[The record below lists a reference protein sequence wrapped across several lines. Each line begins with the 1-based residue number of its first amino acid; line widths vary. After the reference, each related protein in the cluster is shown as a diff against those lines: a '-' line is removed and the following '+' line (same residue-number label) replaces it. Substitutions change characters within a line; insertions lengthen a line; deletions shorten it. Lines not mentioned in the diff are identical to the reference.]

1 MLNPSSQPQPA
12 RGVPGR
18 NSSELRHPAHIGLT
32 ARQLHH
38 YSAWPQ
44 LSTITAPLV
53 GHSGFRFCPRDIAAR
68 GGRLGSWLVTLRPQ
82 VTHRLI
88 SYLSLSL
95 STAKPRARG
104 SVSPADSPCS
114 QLQDFV

>member
-18 NSSELRHPAHIGLT
+18 NFSELRHPAHIGLT

-53 GHSGFRFCPRDIAAR
+53 GHSGFQFCPRDIAAR
-68 GGRLGSWLVTLRPQ
+68 GGRLDSYLAPPRLQ
-82 VTHRLI
+82 VTHRMI
-88 SYLSLSL
+88 SYLSLSI
-95 STAKPRARG
+95 AKPRVQG
-104 SVSPADSPCS
+104 SVSLVGSPSS
-114 QLQDFV
+114 QPQDLV